1 MPKVT
6 RLEAAMPAFPV
17 RKKVAAYARV
27 SLDTESLMHSLS
39 AQVSYYSS
47 LIQGNPEWE
56 YAGVY
61 ADEGITGTSADV
73 RPRFQQ
79 MLADCEKGKIDIILT
94 KSISRFARNTVDL
107 LSAVRRLKEIGVEVR
122 FERERINTFAA
133 DGEVMLSI
141 LASFA
146 EQESISLS
154 QNLKWSV
161 RKDYEQGKPHC
172 HPKLFGYRWEG
183 DERIVVP
190 EEAETVRF
198 IFSEYLAGKS
208 FSAIAAELDARGVK
222 SVTGKA
228 HFHPMSVR
236 KIISNEEY
244 TGFQIYQRSYMTS
257 PRKQKLNH
265 GELPMYRVDDHH
277 EAIID
282 PETFAAA
289 QAVRAERGKKQ
300 NHTRRNPSA
309 YTGMVWCGK
318 CGSKVYMHSTQHGQF
333 RYWVC
338 EAKRSKTG
346 CDVGGW
352 RDADLLKAVE
362 KAVGTN
368 DMERKLKKQV
378 KRIVLFDDHL
388 EIEMKNGRKVNGTKS
403 KAHTRYDQPDNV

>member
-6 RLEAAMPAFPV
+6 RLEAAIPAFPN

-27 SLDTESLMHSLS
+27 SVDTESLMHSLS

-107 LSAVRRLKEIGVEVR
+107 LSTVRRLKEIGVEVR
-122 FERERINTFAA
+122 FERERINTFTA

-146 EQESISLS
+146 EQESVSLS
-154 QNLKWSV
+154 QNIKWRV
-161 RKDYEQGKPHC
+161 RKNYEQGKPHA
-172 HPKLFGYRWEG
+172 HLKLFGYRWEG

-190 EEAETVRF
+190 EEAEIVRF
-198 IFSEYLAGKS
+198 IFSEYLAGKT
-208 FSAIAAELDARGVK
+208 FKAIAEELDAKGVK
-222 SVTGKA
+222 SVTGKE

-236 KIISNEEY
+236 RIISNEEY
-244 TGFQIYQRSYMTS
+244 TGCQIYQTVYADKPRSL
-257 PRKQKLNH
+257 KLNH

-289 QAVRAERGKKQ
+289 QEMRAERGK
-300 NHTRRNPSA
+300 NHRHEKRNPSA

-318 CGSKVYMHSTQHGQF
+318 CGEKVHLHSTQAGQF
-333 RYWVC
+333 RYWIC
-338 EAKRSKTG
+338 NKKKGKDG
-346 CDVGGW
+346 CDLPNW
-352 RDADLLKAVE
+352 RDADLLNAVQV
-362 KAVGTN
+362 AVGAE
-368 DMERKLKKQV
+368 DMERKLKRQV

-388 EIEMKNGRKVNGTKS
+388 EIEMTNGRKRNGTKS
-403 KAHTRYDQPDNV
+403 KGHTRYNQPNNL